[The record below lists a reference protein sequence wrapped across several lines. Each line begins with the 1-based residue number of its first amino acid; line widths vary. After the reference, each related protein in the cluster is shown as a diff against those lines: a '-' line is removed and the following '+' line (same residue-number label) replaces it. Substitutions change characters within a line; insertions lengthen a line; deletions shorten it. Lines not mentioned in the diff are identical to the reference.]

1 MKKQIPQ
8 QRHLAMSVSFF
19 LLFLFIFVATESLIA
34 QSNPK
39 NTSNRSGGKIAD
51 IVRDP
56 AVIPA
61 PLGNRAPTVVRV
73 TLVAREVVGQL
84 DPAVGTVYRYWTFN
98 GKVPGPMIRVKQG
111 DTVEV
116 TLRNDAHS
124 TMVHSVDFH
133 AALGPGGGAD
143 ISQVLPGESKTFTF
157 KATTAGL
164 FVYHCGT
171 PMIAQHVAN
180 GMYGL
185 ILVEPPQGLPRAD
198 REYYIMQG
206 ELYTNSNK
214 GTPGLQQFSNT
225 NLLQENPQYFVFNG
239 AVGSLN
245 KEHPLRAEVGQTVRI
260 YFGDAGPNATSSFHV
275 VGEIFTRVYA
285 LGSLTSPPMAGVQ
298 TVSVPPGG
306 AAVLDL
312 TASMPGNFTI
322 IDHAM
327 ARMEKGLMGVLEV
340 TGTQDAALMHVGP
353 AVSTASSQTP
363 SFVSGMTKQDM
374 AEAANVNGDA
384 AAMRNG
390 SSNQTSRPGASA
402 GQMASISE
410 HDEVVK
416 PTHQSNSN
424 FSNPSSEKPAEMNG
438 CLRLQND
445 GKAMLHV
452 MDSSK
457 VYRLEAQPFLFSE
470 NANRLVHVTGQF
482 GSVLTVEDPD
492 IPSFVVEAVETL
504 AHDCT
509 TKMSAAAIH
518 KILTKTVPN
527 DGAVV
532 TMSDLR
538 FVPSTVTINAGQKV
552 TWKNPSAVVH
562 NVVDDAQKALNRID
576 VKVPAAGKQF
586 DSGWL
591 RPNQSFS
598 VVFTVPG
605 TYRYVCTLHEA
616 QGMKGVIIV
625 RALPAFASD

>member
-1 MKKQIPQ
+1 VKKRIPQ
-8 QRHLAMSVSFF
+8 QHHLAVLFSFL
-19 LLFLFIFVATESLIA
+19 LLFLFIFVASKPLTA
-34 QSNPK
+34 QSNLNKTP
-39 NTSNRSGGKIAD
+39 NHSAGKIAD

-56 AVIPA
+56 ADIPA
-61 PLGNRAPTVVRV
+61 PLGNRAPTVVRAM
-73 TLVAREVVGQL
+73 LVAREVVGQL
-84 DPAVGTVYRYWTFN
+84 DPEVGTVYRYWTFN

-133 AALGPGGGAD
+133 AALGAGGGAD

-185 ILVEPPQGLPRAD
+185 ILVEPPQGLPHAD

-206 ELYTNSNK
+206 ELYTTSNK

-225 NLLQENPQYFVFNG
+225 NLLEENPQYFVFNG
-239 AVGSLN
+239 AVGALS

-275 VGEIFTRVYA
+275 VGEIFTHAYT
-285 LGSLTSPPMAGVQ
+285 LGSLTSPPIAGVQ
-298 TVSVPPGG
+298 TVSVPPGSSAILG
-306 AAVLDL
+306 L

-327 ARMEKGLMGVLEV
+327 ARMEKGLMGILEV

-353 AVSTASSQTP
+353 AASAASSQTP
-363 SFVSGMTKQDM
+363 SFVSGMTQQDM

-384 AAMRNG
+384 ASMRNG
-390 SSNQTSRPGASA
+390 SSNQTLRSGAA
-402 GQMASISE
+402 GQMASVSE
-410 HDEVVK
+410 HDEVIK

-424 FSNPSSEKPAEMNG
+424 SLNPSPEKLTEMNG

-470 NANRLVHVTGQF
+470 NANRLVHVSGQF

-492 IPSFVVEAVETL
+492 IPSFVVDAVETL
-504 AHDCT
+504 ARDCT
-509 TKMSAAAIH
+509 TKMSAAAIR
-518 KILTKTVPN
+518 KILTKTVSN

-576 VKVPAAGKQF
+576 VKVPAGGKQF